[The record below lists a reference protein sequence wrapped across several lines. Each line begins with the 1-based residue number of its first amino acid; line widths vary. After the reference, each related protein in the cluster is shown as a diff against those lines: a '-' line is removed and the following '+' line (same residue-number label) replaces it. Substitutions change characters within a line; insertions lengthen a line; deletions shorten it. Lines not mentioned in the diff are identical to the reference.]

1 MSLETIVVAGAL
13 AAKPG
18 NGGEAWVR
26 LSWVLGL
33 RRLGFD
39 AWLVEEL
46 DAAPPQSARDHFTET
61 VRRHGL
67 AERAV
72 LAEPEPKTGPLDR
85 ADLADLAADAVALVN
100 VSGNLR
106 DPELLAPFARR
117 AYVDLDPG
125 FTQIWHS
132 QGHLGDQLQAHET
145 HFTVGLNL
153 GDPSCSLPRDGIRW
167 LPLPPPVLLED
178 WSPPAEPAFDRF
190 TTVSTWRNPL
200 GGLEADGH
208 AYTLK
213 HHQWRRFASLP
224 ERARLPF
231 EIALEIHPDEA
242 AEAERLEGSGWNVV
256 EAASATGDTESF
268 RRYVRGS
275 GAEFSVTQ
283 GVYVEAKT
291 GWVSDRTAH
300 YLACGRP
307 AVVQETGIPDRFRPE
322 AGLLTFSEIDE
333 AVAATAA
340 VASEY
345 ERHSVAARAYA
356 ERTFDSDV
364 VLTRMLEAVL

>member
-1 MSLETIVVAGAL
+1 MAVIVVAGAL

-39 AWLVEEL
+39 AWLVEEA
-46 DAAPPQSARDHFTET
+46 DAATARRGREHFATTIE
-61 VRRHGL
+61 RHGL
-67 AERAV
+67 TARAV
-72 LAEPEPKTGPLDR
+72 LVEPGQASGPLAR
-85 ADLADLAADAVALVN
+85 ADLADLAADAIALVN

-106 DPELLAPFARR
+106 DRDLLTPFARK

-125 FTQIWHS
+125 FTQIWNA
-132 QGHLGDQLQAHET
+132 QGHLGDQLGEHDI

-153 GDPSCSLPRDGIRW
+153 GEASCSLPADGIRW
-167 LPLPPPVLLED
+167 LPLPPPVLLEE
-178 WSPPAEPAFDRF
+178 WSPPPEPRFDRF

-200 GGLEADGH
+200 GRLEAGGR

-213 HHQWRRFASLP
+213 HHQLRRFAALP
-224 ERARLPF
+224 ERSRRPF

-242 AEAERLEGSGWNVV
+242 AEAQSLEASGWKVV
-256 EAASATGDTESF
+256 EAAAAADTASF
-268 RRYVRGS
+268 RDYVRGS

-283 GVYVEAKT
+283 GVYSEART

-300 YLACGRP
+300 YLAAGRP
-307 AVVQETGIPDRFRPE
+307 AVVQETHIPDRFRPE
-322 AGLLTFSEIDE
+322 AGMLTFADMDG
-333 AVAATAA
+333 AVAATEAI
-340 VASEY
+340 VSGY
-345 ERHSVAARAYA
+345 EGHSIAARSYA
-356 ERTFDSDV
+356 EQTFDSDR

>member
-1 MSLETIVVAGAL
+1 LSAEAIVVAGAL

-39 AWLVEEL
+39 AWLLEEA
-46 DAAPPQSARDHFTET
+46 DADTAAAGRAFFEET
-61 VRRHGL
+61 VERHGL
-67 AERAV
+67 GSRAV
-72 LAEPEPKTGPLDR
+72 LLAPGQAVRPVGRAELE
-85 ADLADLAADAVALVN
+85 DLAADAAALVN

-106 DPELLAPFARR
+106 DDDLLARFRRR

-132 QGHLGDQLQAHET
+132 QGQLGNQLTLHDT

-153 GDPSCSLPRDGIRW
+153 GDPNCSLPVDGIRW
-167 LPLPPPVLLED
+167 APLPPPVLLDE
-178 WSPPAEPAFDRF
+178 WSPPPDPRFDRF
-190 TTVSTWRNPL
+190 TTVATWRNVL
-200 GGLEADGH
+200 GRLEADGV

-213 HHQWRRFASLP
+213 HHQLRRFAGLP

-231 EIALEIHPDEA
+231 EIALDIHPDEA
-242 AEAERLEGSGWNVV
+242 DEADRLRESGWAVV
-256 EAASATGDTESF
+256 DPAAVSADSHAF
-268 RRYVRGS
+268 RDYVRSS

-283 GVYVEAKT
+283 GVYAEART

-307 AVVQETGIPDRFRPE
+307 AVVQETGVPDRFRAE
-322 AGLLTFSEIDE
+322 AGMLTFSGLDE
-333 AVAATAA
+333 AVTATTA
-340 VASEY
+340 VATEY
-345 ERHSVAARAYA
+345 ERHSAAARAYA

-364 VLTRMLEAVL
+364 VLTRMLEALL